1 MSEPRLH
8 SPAPRAP
15 RPMAGWA
22 ASLRDSGL
30 LALAVPRAFAGLLAC
45 LRRQVLEARLL
56 GAAL

>member
-1 MSEPRLH
+1 MSEARLH
-8 SPAPRAP
+8 SPDPRTP

-45 LRRQVLEARLL
+45 LRR
-56 GAAL
+56 

>member
-1 MSEPRLH
+1 MSEARLH
-8 SPAPRAP
+8 SPDPRAP

-30 LALAVPRAFAGLLAC
+30 LALAVPRVFAGLLAC
-45 LRRQVLEARLL
+45 LRRQALEARLL